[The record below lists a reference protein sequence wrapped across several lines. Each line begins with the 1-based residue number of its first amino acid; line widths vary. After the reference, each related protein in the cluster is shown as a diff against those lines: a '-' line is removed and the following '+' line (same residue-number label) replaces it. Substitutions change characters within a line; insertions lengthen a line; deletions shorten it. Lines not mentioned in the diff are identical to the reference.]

1 MFGLH
6 AHAQHETVAVVDID
20 SGSAAVAI
28 VTLEK
33 GKPAHILSYHRQGV
47 AIAERSNE
55 AIAGAIARAVETAA
69 GEAASS
75 GLPRPSVV
83 YVFFHAPWARSTV
96 VHAIQT
102 SDTDIKITE
111 AIIADTAKE
120 AIRSSGRDQSSFFEA
135 SVVRVELNGYPT
147 AFPIGK
153 MAHRVSVSTLISVVD
168 PTLARAVDDILARA
182 FPDTTRIMRS
192 GARALVAVSNALS
205 GRLGDTVIIEVGQEA
220 TSLLVVR
227 RGVLEAE
234 SLLSE
239 GTNGILRRIGGSPEE
254 TLSTLHLIGKD
265 LCDSATCESMNVSLA
280 RIEPDMVRM
289 FGEAFADMAQ
299 VRRLPNRLTLLA
311 HPDMSQWLATFFGR
325 IDFSQFSVTSQP
337 FNSAAIQPADIAHMV
352 AADGAL
358 GPDVSLLAAAAC
370 VHLEQHRV

>member
-6 AHAQHETVAVVDID
+6 TRATHETVAVIDID

-28 VTLEK
+28 VALEK
-33 GKPAHILSYHRQGV
+33 GKPATILSYHRHSV

-55 AIAGAIARAVETAA
+55 AIANAIASAIETAA
-69 GEAASS
+69 GEAVDSS
-75 GLPRPSVV
+75 LPRPATV
-83 YVFFHAPWARSTV
+83 YVFLHAPWARSSV
-96 VHAIQT
+96 VHAVKT
-102 SDTDIKITE
+102 YENDIKVTE
-111 AIIADTAKE
+111 AIIAETGKE
-120 AIRSSGRDQSSFFEA
+120 AIRSSGRDQHSFFEA

-153 MAHRVSVSTLISVVD
+153 MAHRVSASALVSVAD
-168 PTLARAVDDILARA
+168 PTLLRAVDEILART
-182 FPDTTRIMRS
+182 FPDTTRIVRS

-205 GRLGDTVIIEVGQEA
+205 GRLGDTIIIEVGQEA

-227 RGVLEAE
+227 RGVLDAE
-234 SLLSE
+234 GLLSE
-239 GTNGILRRIGGSPEE
+239 GTNGMLRRIGGSPEE

-289 FGEAFADMAQ
+289 FGEAFADVAQ
-299 VRRLPNRLTLLA
+299 VRRLPNHLTLLA
-311 HPDMSQWLATFFGR
+311 HPDMSHWLATFFAR

-337 FNSAAIQPADIAHMV
+337 FDTAAIESADIAHMV
-352 AADGAL
+352 AADGKL
-358 GPDVSLLAAAAC
+358 EPDVSLLAAAAC
-370 VHLEQHRV
+370 VHLEQRRA